1 MYSVQSWTSEIK
13 NKKNQKQKYFQHF
26 FVVLWK
32 KKKIFS
38 NFFVC
43 FWPEANKIL
52 RIYIYI
58 YIYLKSIWTHAKELS
73 WLNFHILFS
82 SYTCSNPLFGT
93 TVNPL
98 NGQHC
103 PGGSSGGEGAVL
115 GAGASIIGLGTDVG
129 GSVRVPAAFCGVCA
143 LKPTSGRFRWVG
155 LCAGF

>member
-1 MYSVQSWTSEIK
+1 MYSVLSWTSEIK
-13 NKKNQKQKYFQHF
+13 NKKNQKQMYFQHF
-26 FVVLWK
+26 FVVYYEK
-32 KKKIFS
+32 RRR
-38 NFFVC
+38 
-43 FWPEANKIL
+43 IL
-52 RIYIYI
+52 FKLLCMFLAWGKEDPAYI
-58 YIYLKSIWTHAKELS
+58 YIYLNIYIWTHAKELS

-143 LKPTSGRFRWVG
+143 LKPTLGRFRWVS